1 MGDPTPASF
10 RQLIGVQPSK
20 ASPSDSTLII
30 IDAQNEYAIG
40 KLTTVDVAKTRQNI
54 AQLLN
59 RYRSDT
65 PSKYSGKNIVHVV
78 HETSPQAPVFT
89 TNTELAAEFSELQP
103 THTEKLIHK
112 HYPSSFAS
120 TDLHEYLQGL
130 PDGLGNKVVLTGYM
144 AHVCVSTTAR
154 AAAERGIDVVLAR
167 GAIGDRDI
175 PGIGGN
181 EVTETV
187 LKELGDA
194 FGTVVEAKDIK

>member
-1 MGDPTPASF
+1 MGDSTAPSF

-30 IDAQNEYAIG
+30 IDAQNEYANG
-40 KLTTVDVAKTRQNI
+40 KLATVDVAKTRKNI
-54 AQLLN
+54 SLLLN

-65 PSKYSGKNIVHVV
+65 PSQYSGKNIVHVV
-78 HETSPQAPVFT
+78 HQTSPRAPVFT

-103 THTEKLIHK
+103 THNEKVIHK
-112 HYPSSFAS
+112 QFPSAFAS

-130 PDGLGNKVVLTGYM
+130 PDGLGNKAVLVGYM

-154 AAAERGIDVVLAR
+154 VAAEKGIDVVLPR

-194 FGTVVEAKDIK
+194 FGTVVETEEIQ